1 MHDRAA
7 DLARTSTEHPPN
19 RALGWPDERR
29 GVSALRA
36 ALGSVAARLSSGWTV
51 VALIAASLLAVWLPD
66 LDLPLGNSDDGRILG
81 LFGLQA
87 RNFWELGVVDSRFGA
102 AVEPYVRAVYD
113 VAPRADPPLVAVTY
127 AHHPPL
133 QVLMAVVATGLLGDS
148 AAALRVPSLLVG
160 GATVVFMASLLRSR
174 GLAWGPTLLAVAAM
188 ASTGFYYVYARVS
201 VSFSLLLAAV
211 AAVSWALRRAEP
223 LRRDTLAVAGLAA
236 LAAMQS
242 WIGIAAMVLVMLWL
256 LAARH
261 SDGSEP
267 PSAATEPSTGAV
279 VAARPRRLPV
289 PWRGREG
296 GGRHDGRRVAARP
309 RRLPVPW
316 LSGGRQR
323 LVAALAAGTALGAG
337 ATALWM
343 LYAAGVEDLA
353 NQVAIRTSNEVSG
366 AGGPTFTFGE
376 FLARQWRF
384 ATEEMLVPVWLRV
397 LLAPCLLAGLIDRR
411 TRAPAAITLAVA
423 AALTFGVQQGAWV
436 HRLWNFPWLAPV
448 TIGFAA
454 LADWVRRPIPRRWR
468 PLPAALAAAV
478 IAGTLVAV
486 AGGSTRERYITDPAD
501 AGAALEQVGRLSG
514 SDLAWA
520 VPPVTSPTW
529 VSYYLRTR
537 VIALDE
543 DKLGDLDGSDVVVLK
558 ADRVPDYFPEGAL
571 SDPLAA
577 QNDFLVISASK
588 LLPQ

>member
-1 MHDRAA
+1 M
-7 DLARTSTEHPPN
+7 
-19 RALGWPDERR
+19 
-29 GVSALRA
+29 
-36 ALGSVAARLSSGWTV
+36 
-51 VALIAASLLAVWLPD
+51 ALIAAALLAVWLPD
-66 LDLPLGNSDDGRILG
+66 LGLPLGNSDDGRILG

-113 VAPRADPPLVAVTY
+113 VAPRAQPPQVAVTY

-133 QVLMAVVATGLLGDS
+133 QVFMSVVSTGVLGDS

-160 GATVVFMASLLRSR
+160 AATAVFMASLLRGR

-188 ASTGFYYVYARVS
+188 ASTGFYYVYARIS
-201 VSFSLLLAAV
+201 VSFSLQLATIAAV
-211 AAVSWALRRAEP
+211 AWALHRTEP
-223 LRRDTLAVAGLAA
+223 RRRDTLVVAGFAA

-256 LAARH
+256 LAAGHR
-261 SDGSEP
+261 DGRP
-267 PSAATEPSTGAV
+267 A
-279 VAARPRRLPV
+279 VAARPRRLAVSWP
-289 PWRGREG
+289 
-296 GGRHDGRRVAARP
+296 
-309 RRLPVPW
+309 
-316 LSGGRQR
+316 SGGRQR
-323 LVAALAAGTALGAG
+323 LLAAVAAGTALGAG

-343 LYAAGVEDLA
+343 LSAAGFEDLS

-366 AGGPTFTFGE
+366 TGGPTFTFGE

-397 LLAPCLLAGLIDRR
+397 LLVPCLLAGLIDRR
-411 TRAPAAITLAVA
+411 TRAPTAITLSVA

-468 PLPAALAAAV
+468 PLPAALAAVV

-486 AGGSTRERYITDPAD
+486 ASGSTRQRYITDPAD
-501 AGAALEQVGRLSG
+501 AGAVLEQVGRLSG
-514 SDLAWA
+514 SELAWA

-537 VIALDE
+537 VIDLNE
-543 DKLGDLDGSDVVVLK
+543 DSLGDLHETDVVVLS
-558 ADRVPDYFPEGAL
+558 ADRVPDYFPDDAL

-577 QNDFLVISASK
+577 HGDFVVISASK

>member
-1 MHDRAA
+1 M
-7 DLARTSTEHPPN
+7 
-19 RALGWPDERR
+19 
-29 GVSALRA
+29 
-36 ALGSVAARLSSGWTV
+36 
-51 VALIAASLLAVWLPD
+51 ALIAATLLAVWLPD
-66 LDLPLGNSDDGRILG
+66 LSLPLGNSDDGRILG

-113 VAPRADPPLVAVTY
+113 VAPRADPPPVAVTY

-133 QVLMAVVATGLLGDS
+133 QVLMSVISTGVLGDG
-148 AAALRVPSLLVG
+148 AAALRVPGLLVG
-160 GATVVFMASLLRSR
+160 AATVVFMASLLRGR

-188 ASTGFYYVYARVS
+188 ASTGFYYVYARIS
-201 VSFSLLLAAV
+201 VSFSLLLAAI
-211 AAVSWALRRAEP
+211 AAVSWALHRAEP
-223 LRRDTLAVAGLAA
+223 RRRDTLVVAGFAA

-256 LAARH
+256 LAAGHR
-261 SDGSEP
+261 DRSEP
-267 PSAATEPSTGAV
+267 PSSGMETSVGPMVAV
-279 VAARPRRLPV
+279 RPRRLPV
-289 PWRGREG
+289 SWPSG
-296 GGRHDGRRVAARP
+296 GH
-309 RRLPVPW
+309 RRL
-316 LSGGRQR
+316 L
-323 LVAALAAGTALGAG
+323 AAVAAGTALGAG

-343 LYAAGVEDLA
+343 LSAAGFEDLA
-353 NQVAIRTSNEVSG
+353 NQVAIRTGNEVSG

-454 LADWVRRPIPRRWR
+454 FADWVRGLIPRRWR
-468 PLPAALAAAV
+468 PLPAALAAVV

-486 AGGSTRERYITDPAD
+486 VGGSTRQRYITDPAD
-501 AGAALEQVGRLSG
+501 AGTVVERVAGLPG
-514 SDLAWA
+514 SELAWA
-520 VPPVTSPTW
+520 VPPVNSPTW
-529 VSYYLRTR
+529 ISYYLGMR
-537 VIALDE
+537 VMRLDE
-543 DKLGDLDGSDVVVLK
+543 DSLEDLNESDVVVLR
-558 ADRVPDYFPEGAL
+558 ARQVPDFFPEGAL

-577 QNDFLVISASK
+577 YNKYLVISASK
-588 LLPQ
+588 LMPQ

>member
-1 MHDRAA
+1 LREALDLLA
-7 DLARTSTEHPPN
+7 D
-19 RALGWPDERR
+19 ALK
-29 GVSALRA
+29 
-36 ALGSVAARLSSGWTV
+36 SGWTV
-51 VALIAASLLAVWLPD
+51 VALIAAALLAVWLPD
-66 LDLPLGNSDDGRILG
+66 LGLPLGNSDDGRILG

-87 RNFWELGVVDSRFGA
+87 RNFWDLGVVDSRFGA

-133 QVLMAVVATGLLGDS
+133 QVFMSVVSTGVLGDS
-148 AAALRVPSLLVG
+148 VAALRVPSLLVG
-160 GATVVFMASLLRSR
+160 AATVVFMASLLRGR

-188 ASTGFYYVYARVS
+188 ASTGFYYVYARIS
-201 VSFSLLLAAV
+201 VSFSLLLAAI

-223 LRRDTLAVAGLAA
+223 RPRDTLVVAGSAA

-242 WIGIAAMVLVMLWL
+242 WIGMAAMALVMLWL
-256 LAARH
+256 LAARRRG
-261 SDGSEP
+261 DGEP
-267 PSAATEPSTGAV
+267 PSAGSAPGDGAE
-279 VAARPRRLPV
+279 VAAPLRRLPA
-289 PWRGREG
+289 PWP
-296 GGRHDGRRVAARP
+296 A
-309 RRLPVPW
+309 
-316 LSGGRQR
+316 GGRQR
-323 LVAALAAGTALGAG
+323 LLAAVAAGAGLGAG

-343 LYAAGVEDLA
+343 LNGAGVEDLA
-353 NQVAIRTSNEVSG
+353 NQVAIRTSNEVRG
-366 AGGPTFTFGE
+366 TGGPTFTFGE

-384 ATEEMLVPVWLRV
+384 ATEEMLVPVWLRI

-411 TRAPAAITLAVA
+411 TRAPTAITLAVA

-468 PLPAALAAAV
+468 PLPAALAAVV

-486 AGGSTRERYITDPAD
+486 AGGSTRQRYITDPAD
-501 AGAALEQVGRLSG
+501 AGAALEQAGRLSG
-514 SDLAWA
+514 SRLAWA

-529 VSYYLRTR
+529 VSYYLHAR

-543 DKLGDLDGSDVVVLK
+543 DGLGDLDGSDVVVLS
-558 ADRVPDYFPEGAL
+558 ADRVPDFFPAGAL
-571 SDPLAA
+571 NDPLAVHG
-577 QNDFLVISASK
+577 DFVVISASR

>member
-1 MHDRAA
+1 M
-7 DLARTSTEHPPN
+7 
-19 RALGWPDERR
+19 
-29 GVSALRA
+29 RA
-36 ALGSVAARLSSGWTV
+36 ALGFLAARLSSGWTA
-51 VALIAASLLAVWLPD
+51 VALIAAALLAVWLPD
-66 LDLPLGNSDDGRILG
+66 LGQPLGNSDDGRILG

-113 VAPRADPPLVAVTY
+113 VAPRAEPPPVAVTY

-133 QVLMAVVATGLLGDS
+133 QVFMSVVSTGILGDS

-160 GATVVFMASLLRSR
+160 AATVVFMASLLRGR

-201 VSFSLLLAAV
+201 VSFSLQLAAI
-211 AAVSWALRRAEP
+211 AAVSWALHRAEP
-223 LRRDTLAVAGLAA
+223 RRRDTLVVAGFAA

-242 WIGIAAMVLVMLWL
+242 WIGIAAMGLVMLWL
-256 LAARH
+256 LVTRQR
-261 SDGSEP
+261 DGSEP
-267 PSAATEPSTGAV
+267 PSSGTEPSVGPV
-279 VAARPRRLPV
+279 VAARPRRLAV
-289 PWRGREG
+289 PW
-296 GGRHDGRRVAARP
+296 P
-309 RRLPVPW
+309 
-316 LSGGRQR
+316 SGGRQR
-323 LVAALAAGTALGAG
+323 LLVAVAAGTALGAG

-343 LYAAGVEDLA
+343 LSAAGYDDLA
-353 NQVAIRTSNEVSG
+353 NQVAIRTSNEVGGTS
-366 AGGPTFTFGE
+366 GPTFTFGE

-384 ATEEMLVPVWLRV
+384 VSEEMLVPVWLRV
-397 LLAPCLLAGLIDRR
+397 LLVPCLLAGLIDRR
-411 TRAPAAITLAVA
+411 TRAPTAITLAVA

-454 LADWVRRPIPRRWR
+454 LVDWVRRPIPRRWR
-468 PLPAALAAAV
+468 PLPAALAAVV

-486 AGGSTRERYITDPAD
+486 ASGSTRQRYITDPAD
-501 AGAALEQVGRLSG
+501 AGTVLEQVGRLSG
-514 SDLAWA
+514 SQLAWA

-537 VIALDE
+537 VIDLNE
-543 DKLGDLDGSDVVVLK
+543 DNLGDLGESDVVVLR

-577 QNDFLVISASK
+577 HNDFLVISASK
-588 LLPQ
+588 LLPE

>member
-1 MHDRAA
+1 M
-7 DLARTSTEHPPN
+7 
-19 RALGWPDERR
+19 
-29 GVSALRA
+29 
-36 ALGSVAARLSSGWTV
+36 
-51 VALIAASLLAVWLPD
+51 ALIAAALLAVWLPD

-87 RNFWELGVVDSRFGA
+87 RNFWELGLVDSRFGA

-113 VAPRADPPLVAVTY
+113 VAPRADPPPVAVTY

-133 QVLMAVVATGLLGDS
+133 QVIMSVVSTGILGDS

-160 GATVVFMASLLRSR
+160 AATVVFMASLLRGR

-201 VSFSLLLAAV
+201 VSFSLQVAAI
-211 AAVSWALRRAEP
+211 AAVSWALHRAEP
-223 LRRDTLAVAGLAA
+223 RRRDTLVVAGFAA

-256 LAARH
+256 LAAGHR
-261 SDGSEP
+261 DGSEQ
-267 PSAATEPSTGAV
+267 PSAGSEAEPADAA
-279 VAARPRRLPV
+279 VAAGPRKLPV
-289 PWRGREG
+289 SWP
-296 GGRHDGRRVAARP
+296 
-309 RRLPVPW
+309 
-316 LSGGRQR
+316 SGGRQR
-323 LVAALAAGTALGAG
+323 LLAAVAAGTALGAG

-343 LYAAGVEDLA
+343 LSAAGYEDLA
-353 NQVAIRTSNEVSG
+353 NQVAIRTGNEVG
-366 AGGPTFTFGE
+366 GTGGPTFTFGE

-384 ATEEMLVPVWLRV
+384 VTEEMLVPVWLRV
-397 LLAPCLLAGLIDRR
+397 LLVPCLLAGLIDRR
-411 TRAPAAITLAVA
+411 TRAPTAITLAVA

-468 PLPAALAAAV
+468 PLPAALAAVV

-486 AGGSTRERYITDPAD
+486 ASGSTRHRYITDPAD
-501 AGAALEQVGRLSG
+501 AGTVLEQVGRLSG
-514 SDLAWA
+514 AQLAWA

-537 VIALDE
+537 VIDLNE
-543 DKLGDLDGSDVVVLK
+543 DNLGDLHETDVVVLS
-558 ADRVPDYFPEGAL
+558 ADRVPHYFPDGAL
-571 SDPLAA
+571 SDPLAVHG
-577 QNDFLVISASK
+577 DFVVISAAR

>member
-1 MHDRAA
+1 M
-7 DLARTSTEHPPN
+7 
-19 RALGWPDERR
+19 
-29 GVSALRA
+29 
-36 ALGSVAARLSSGWTV
+36 
-51 VALIAASLLAVWLPD
+51 ALIAAALLAVWLPD
-66 LDLPLGNSDDGRILG
+66 LGLPLGNSDDGRILG

-102 AVEPYVRAVYD
+102 AVEPYVRPVYD
-113 VAPRADPPLVAVTY
+113 VAPRAVPPPVAVTY

-133 QVLMAVVATGLLGDS
+133 QVFMAVVSTGVLGDS
-148 AAALRVPSLLVG
+148 AAALRVPSFLVG
-160 GATVVFMASLLRSR
+160 AATAVFMASLLRGR

-201 VSFSLLLAAV
+201 VSFSLQVATI
-211 AAVSWALRRAEP
+211 AAVSWAMHRAEP
-223 LRRDTLAVAGLAA
+223 RRRDTLAAAGFAA

-256 LAARH
+256 LAGRR
-261 SDGSEP
+261 DGSEP
-267 PSAATEPSTGAV
+267 PSSGTEPSAGAV
-279 VAARPRRLPV
+279 VAARPRRLAASWLP
-289 PWRGREG
+289 
-296 GGRHDGRRVAARP
+296 GGRPRLLAA
-309 RRLPVPW
+309 V
-316 LSGGRQR
+316 
-323 LVAALAAGTALGAG
+323 AAGTALGAG

-343 LYAAGVEDLA
+343 LSAAGFEDLA
-353 NQVAIRTSNEVSG
+353 NQVAIRTSNEVGG

-411 TRAPAAITLAVA
+411 TRAPTAITLAVA

-468 PLPAALAAAV
+468 PLPAALAAVV

-486 AGGSTRERYITDPAD
+486 AGGSTRQRYITDPAD
-501 AGAALEQVGRLSG
+501 AGAVLEQVGRLSG
-514 SDLAWA
+514 SELAWA

-537 VIALDE
+537 VIGLNEDNLDDLDE
-543 DKLGDLDGSDVVVLK
+543 SDVVVLR
-558 ADRVPDYFPEGAL
+558 ADRVPDFFPEGAL

-577 QNDFLVISASK
+577 HNDFLVISASR
-588 LLPQ
+588 LLRE

>member
-1 MHDRAA
+1 M
-7 DLARTSTEHPPN
+7 
-19 RALGWPDERR
+19 
-29 GVSALRA
+29 
-36 ALGSVAARLSSGWTV
+36 
-51 VALIAASLLAVWLPD
+51 ALIAAALLAVWLPD
-66 LDLPLGNSDDGRILG
+66 LGLPLGNSDDGRILG

-113 VAPRADPPLVAVTY
+113 VAPRAQPPQVAVTY

-133 QVLMAVVATGLLGDS
+133 QVFMSVVSTGVLGDS

-160 GATVVFMASLLRSR
+160 AATAVFMASLLRGR
-174 GLAWGPTLLAVAAM
+174 GLAWGPTLLAVGAM
-188 ASTGFYYVYARVS
+188 ASTGFYYVYARTS
-201 VSFSLLLAAV
+201 VSFSLQLAAIAAV
-211 AAVSWALRRAEP
+211 AWALHRTEP
-223 LRRDTLAVAGLAA
+223 RRRDTLVVAGLAA

-256 LAARH
+256 LAARQSEGAEPASGG
-261 SDGSEP
+261 SDRSV
-267 PSAATEPSTGAV
+267 GAE
-279 VAARPRRLPV
+279 VAARPRRLAVSWP
-289 PWRGREG
+289 
-296 GGRHDGRRVAARP
+296 
-309 RRLPVPW
+309 
-316 LSGGRQR
+316 SGGRQR
-323 LVAALAAGTALGAG
+323 LLAAVAAGTALGAG

-343 LYAAGVEDLA
+343 LSAAGFEDLS

-366 AGGPTFTFGE
+366 TGGPTFTFGE

-397 LLAPCLLAGLIDRR
+397 LLVPCLLAGLIDRR
-411 TRAPAAITLAVA
+411 TRAPTAITLSVA

-468 PLPAALAAAV
+468 PLPAALAAVV

-486 AGGSTRERYITDPAD
+486 ASGSTRQRYITDPAD
-501 AGAALEQVGRLSG
+501 AGALLEQVGSLPG
-514 SDLAWA
+514 SELAWA

-537 VIALDE
+537 VISLDE
-543 DKLGDLDGSDVVVLK
+543 DDLDDLDESDVVVLK
-558 ADRVPDYFPEGAL
+558 ADRVPDFFPEGAL

-577 QNDFLVISASK
+577 HNDFLVISASR

>member
-1 MHDRAA
+1 M
-7 DLARTSTEHPPN
+7 
-19 RALGWPDERR
+19 G
-29 GVSALRA
+29 
-36 ALGSVAARLSSGWTV
+36 
-51 VALIAASLLAVWLPD
+51 LIAAAVLAAWLPD
-66 LDLPLGNSDDGRILG
+66 LGLPLGNSDDGRILG

-87 RNFWELGVVDSRFGA
+87 RNFWELGIVDSRFGA

-133 QVLMAVVATGLLGDS
+133 QVIMAVVSTGILGDS
-148 AAALRVPSLLVG
+148 TAALRVPSLLVG
-160 GATVVFMASLLRSR
+160 GATVVFMASLLRGR

-201 VSFSLLLAAV
+201 VSFSLQVAAI
-211 AAVSWALRRAEP
+211 AAVSWALHHAEP
-223 LRRDTLAVAGLAA
+223 RRRDTLTVAGFAA

-256 LAARH
+256 LAGRQR
-261 SDGSEP
+261 DGRQRRAPVSW
-267 PSAATEPSTGAV
+267 PS
-279 VAARPRRLPV
+279 
-289 PWRGREG
+289 
-296 GGRHDGRRVAARP
+296 GGRQRRAPVSWPSGGRQ
-309 RRLPVPW
+309 RRAPVSWP
-316 LSGGRQR
+316 SGGRQR
-323 LVAALAAGTALGAG
+323 LLAAVVAGTALGAG

-343 LYAAGVEDLA
+343 LSAAGYDDLA
-353 NQVAIRTSNEVSG
+353 NQLAIRTGNEVGGTS
-366 AGGPTFTFGE
+366 GPTFTFGE

-384 ATEEMLVPVWLRV
+384 VTEEMLVPVWLRV
-397 LLAPCLLAGLIDRR
+397 LLVPCLLAGLIDRR
-411 TRAPAAITLAVA
+411 TRAPTAITLAVA

-468 PLPAALAAAV
+468 PLPAALAAVV

-486 AGGSTRERYITDPAD
+486 ASGSTRQRYITDPAE
-501 AGAALEQVGRLSG
+501 AGTVLEQVGRLSG
-514 SDLAWA
+514 SQLAWA

-543 DKLGDLDGSDVVVLK
+543 DDLGYLDESDVVVLSP
-558 ADRVPDYFPEGAL
+558 DRVPGFFPEGAL
-571 SDPLAA
+571 DDPLAVHG
-577 QNDFLVISASK
+577 DFVVISASK
-588 LLPQ
+588 LLPE